1 MGHITLEEYRQHFSA
16 DPGYLD
22 FARYGPPSDVVAF
35 ASAASLTTASSGYS
49 DIDSLSLA
57 EAATLSKVAHMTG
70 RRSADS
76 VTFAAS
82 ASAAI
87 SLVAFALQGGAKAEV
102 LVSPREFPANIYPWV
117 RASNFGGPRV
127 AWLDTPGGKVTPE
140 AVARALTSS
149 TVALAVSAVDF
160 RTGHRVDL
168 PGLRE
173 VLGERLL
180 LVDAIQGFGV
190 CDIDWSVADAVM
202 VGGQKWLRAS
212 WGTGFISLSSR
223 GETRLG
229 EGLAGWTTVENPTLY
244 DGLLHETLPSGKRF
258 SLTNADLV
266 AVSRLS
272 AALDLLSDVSLKVV
286 EHQVLETVREVRDI
300 VTRHGGETIVP
311 LEDGELSGIVSFR
324 VPDLSPEQIREFLRR
339 EGILITKHDG
349 YVRLSAHATTPKATV
364 DKLDA
369 ALSRMV
375 KSS

>member
-1 MGHITLEEYRQHFSA
+1 MAQISLEQYREHFSA
-16 DPGYLD
+16 ADGYMD
-22 FARYGPPSDVVAF
+22 FARYGPPSDVVAA
-35 ASAASLTTASSGYS
+35 ASAMSLVTASSDFA
-49 DIDSLSLA
+49 DIDSLSA
-57 EAATLSKVAHMTG
+57 VETATLSKVAEMTG
-70 RRSADS
+70 RRSGES

-87 SLVAFALQGGAKAEV
+87 SLVAFALPGGPSAEV

-117 RASNFGGPRV
+117 RAQNFGGPRV
-127 AWLDTPGGKVTPE
+127 AWLDTPDGKVTPDT
-140 AVARALTSS
+140 VAAALTSS

-244 DGLLHETLPSGKRF
+244 DGLLHETLASAKRF
-258 SLTNADLV
+258 SLTNADLI

-272 AALDLLSDVSLKVV
+272 AALELLDDVTLKVV
-286 EHQVLETVREVRDI
+286 EQQVLETVRSVRD
-300 VTRHGGETIVP
+300 VVARHGGETIVP
-311 LEDGELSGIVSFR
+311 LKEGELSGIVSFR
-324 VPDLSPEQIREFLRR
+324 LPNLAPEQIRECLRHS
-339 EGILITKHDG
+339 GILITKHDG
-349 YVRLSAHATTPKATV
+349 YVRLSAHATTPQSTIDAF
-364 DKLDA
+364 DA
-369 ALSRMV
+369 ALSQLV
-375 KSS
+375 KRS